1 MVVIAALAVGAV
13 GVGALGACGPAPRG
27 VRGATRDDAIVYVSA
42 NVKDA
47 GVWVD
52 GLFIGGLESLH
63 GGIAIDPGT
72 HRIEVRHDDYFA
84 YYQEVAVKAGE
95 KRTLDVALA
104 PVLP

>member
-1 MVVIAALAVGAV
+1 VTARIVIAVALAAGCAAGCGGAK
-13 GVGALGACGPAPRG
+13 RG

-72 HRIEVRHDDYFA
+72 HRIEVRRDDYFA
-84 YYQEVAVKAGE
+84 YYEEVAVKAGE
-95 KRTLDVALA
+95 RRTLEVALA

>member
-1 MVVIAALAVGAV
+1 VSWVRSVVLAVAAV
-13 GVGALGACGPAPRG
+13 ALVACGHNQG
-27 VRGATRDDAIVYVSA
+27 VRGASRDNAIVYVKA

-52 GLFIGGLESLH
+52 GIFIGGLESLR
-63 GGIAIDPGT
+63 GGIAIEAGT

-84 YYQEVAVKAGE
+84 YYDEVAVKAGE
-95 KRTLDVALA
+95 KRKLDIDLA

>member
-1 MVVIAALAVGAV
+1 MTPRIVIAVLLAAG
-13 GVGALGACGPAPRG
+13 CGQAQRG
-27 VRGATRDDAIVYVSA
+27 VHGATRDDAIVYFSA

-52 GLFIGGLESLH
+52 GLFIGGIESLH

-84 YYQEVAVKAGE
+84 YYEEVAVKAGE
-95 KRTLDVALA
+95 RRTLEVALA